1 MQYTLLGR
9 TGMEVSRLCLGTMTF
24 SWSADE
30 ATSFDIMDAAVANGI
45 NFFDTADVYSY
56 WASPQHKGG
65 ETETIMGNWFKTRP
79 RDKII
84 LASKARGKMWEGSDG
99 EGLGKAHLTRAIE
112 DSLRRLQTDYL
123 DLYQAHHPDPNTPAE
138 ETLETFD
145 ALIKSGKVRAIGC
158 SNYPAPLL
166 RENLDMSAAK
176 GFARYDTLQPH
187 YSLLHRAEFEAELM
201 ALCGQEH
208 IAVIPYSPLA
218 AGFLTGKY
226 KRDDPAAADTT
237 RGSSGL
243 IQRLTANERAWAAL
257 DVVREIALERGSSM
271 THVALAWMLAN
282 PVITSPIIGARS
294 VPQLEE
300 AIGAVDLPLL
310 ESEIERLNQ
319 ASAGF

>member
-65 ETETIMGNWFKTRP
+65 ETETIIGNWFKTRP
-79 RDKII
+79 RNKII
-84 LASKARGKMWEGSDG
+84 LATKARGKMWDGPDG

-112 DSLRRLQTDYL
+112 DSLRRLQTDYI
-123 DLYQAHHPDPNTPAE
+123 DLYQAHHPDANTPAE
-138 ETLETFD
+138 ETLEAFD
-145 ALIKSGKVRAIGC
+145 ALIKAGKVRAIGC

-166 RENLDMSAAK
+166 RENLAVSAAK
-176 GFARYDTLQPH
+176 GVARYDTLQPH

-201 ALCGQEH
+201 ALCKAEH

-226 KRDDPAAADTT
+226 KRDDPSAADTT
-237 RGSSGL
+237 RSSSGL
-243 IQRLTANERAWAAL
+243 IQNLVADERAWKTL
-257 DVVREIALERGSSM
+257 DTVHEVALERGASM

-282 PVITSPIIGARS
+282 PVITSPIIGTRS
-294 VPQLEE
+294 VQQLEE
-300 AIGAVDLPLL
+300 SIGAVELPLM
-310 ESEIERLNQ
+310 EHEIERLNQ
-319 ASAGF
+319 VSAGF

>member
-1 MQYTLLGR
+1 
-9 TGMEVSRLCLGTMTF
+9 
-24 SWSADE
+24 
-30 ATSFDIMDAAVANGI
+30 
-45 NFFDTADVYSY
+45 
-56 WASPQHKGG
+56 
-65 ETETIMGNWFKTRP
+65 
-79 RDKII
+79 
-84 LASKARGKMWEGSDG
+84 MWEGPDG

-112 DSLRRLQTDYL
+112 DSLRRLQTDYI

-166 RENLDMSAAK
+166 QANLNVSAAK

-187 YSLLHRAEFEAELM
+187 YSLLHRAEFEADLL
-201 ALCGQEH
+201 ALCKQEH

-226 KRDDPAAADTT
+226 KRDDPASADTT
-237 RGSSGL
+237 RSSGKL
-243 IQRLTANERAWAAL
+243 IQQLVADDRAWAAL
-257 DVVREIALERGSSM
+257 DTLHEIALERDATT

-282 PVITSPIIGARS
+282 PVITAPIIGARS
-294 VPQLEE
+294 VQQLEE
-300 AIGAVDLPLL
+300 SIGAVDLPLI

-319 ASAGF
+319 VSAGF

>member
-65 ETETIMGNWFKTRP
+65 ETETIIGNWFKTRP
-79 RDKII
+79 RDKIV
-84 LASKARGKMWEGSDG
+84 LASKARGKMWDGADG

-123 DLYQAHHPDPNTPAE
+123 DLYQAHHPDPQTPAE

-166 RENLDMSAAK
+166 QENLNVSAAK
-176 GFARYDTLQPH
+176 GYARYDTLQPH
-187 YSLLHRAEFEAELM
+187 YSLLHRAEFEAALM
-201 ALCGQEH
+201 ALCQQEH

-237 RGSSGL
+237 RSSSGL
-243 IQRLTANERAWAAL
+243 IQKLVVDDRAWAAL
-257 DVVREIALERGSSM
+257 DTVHEIALERDSSM

-282 PVITSPIIGARS
+282 PVITAPIIGARS
-294 VPQLEE
+294 VQQLEE
-300 AIGAVDLPLL
+300 AIGAVDLPLMQ
-310 ESEIERLNQ
+310 SEIDRLNN
-319 ASAGF
+319 ATVGF

>member
-65 ETETIMGNWFKTRP
+65 ETETIIGNWFKTRP

-84 LASKARGKMWEGSDG
+84 LATKARGRMWEGPDG

-112 DSLRRLQTDYL
+112 DSLRRLQTDYI

-166 RENLDMSAAK
+166 QANLNVSAAK
-176 GFARYDTLQPH
+176 GFARYDILQPH
-187 YSLLHRAEFEAELM
+187 YSLLHRAEFESELL
-201 ALCGQEH
+201 ALCKQEH

-237 RGSSGL
+237 RSSGKL
-243 IQRLTANERAWAAL
+243 IQQLVADDRAWAAL
-257 DVVREIALERGSSM
+257 DTLHEIALERDATT

-282 PVITSPIIGARS
+282 PVITAPIIGARS
-294 VPQLEE
+294 VQQLEE
-300 AIGAVDLPLL
+300 SLGAVDLPLM

-319 ASAGF
+319 VSAGF

>member
-65 ETETIMGNWFKTRP
+65 ETETIIGNWFKTRP
-79 RDKII
+79 REKII
-84 LASKARGKMWEGSDG
+84 LATKARGRMWEGPDG

-112 DSLRRLQTDYL
+112 DSLRRLQTDYI

-166 RENLDMSAAK
+166 QANLNVSATK

-187 YSLLHRAEFEAELM
+187 YSLLHRAEFEAELQ
-201 ALCGQEH
+201 ALCKQEH

-226 KRDDPAAADTT
+226 KRDDPSAADTT
-237 RGSSGL
+237 RSSGKL
-243 IQRLTANERAWAAL
+243 IQQLVTDDRAWAAL
-257 DVVREIALERGSSM
+257 DTLHEIALERDATT
-271 THVALAWMLAN
+271 THVALAWLLAN
-282 PVITSPIIGARS
+282 PVITASIIGARS
-294 VPQLEE
+294 VQQLEE
-300 AIGAVDLPLL
+300 SLGAVDLPLI
-310 ESEIERLNQ
+310 ENEIERLNQ
-319 ASAGF
+319 VSAGF